1 MVFFLVKG
9 KIFINKVQAKKV
21 GAVSVASH
29 EFLHP
34 VLNALVGDGKQQSSF
49 LKQFKSK
56 VSSKNNAWVMN
67 AMKGNVDPKNYDT
80 EYINYFSDGIQKNKI
95 SYDQGLFEKIGESL
109 KRLFVGKGFDN
120 ISFDNGRDVY
130 NFLKEYNTS
139 IKSGK
144 LSDVASEAITK
155 AESKKDTKISDVE
168 ALDQDGQFSRTED
181 VQEINDIYNSNES
194 KELAGFE
201 IADKYRGMAE
211 SVFNALKEGSNYT
224 QNQKQVFESK
234 KEDMLA
240 MMLYDKIPSQKEDS
254 KARNVVG
261 LVQDFESKKQ
271 KYNNVAAY
279 VNTFFKERSKEVFKY
294 FSKDAVNEGLTKE
307 DGTLKKSVSSK
318 ANETSNVDQGK
329 EARKLSSF
337 DKLMK
342 GKESFVDDTMKKS
355 IISKLTKN
363 LKTAAFKGRFTA
375 ESITSEIKKLI
386 TQEIEKAVV
395 KRMGK
400 ISKTKAGVVVSEE
413 YKSFHSENFNAIV
426 KALPVSV
433 IKKEVLFI
441 V

>member
-1 MVFFLVKG
+1 
-9 KIFINKVQAKKV
+9 
-21 GAVSVASH
+21 
-29 EFLHP
+29 
-34 VLNALVGDGKQQSSF
+34 
-49 LKQFKSK
+49 
-56 VSSKNNAWVMN
+56 MN

-109 KRLFVGKGFDN
+109 KRLFIGKGFDN

-144 LSDVASEAITK
+144 ISDVASEAITK
-155 AESKKDTKISDVE
+155 AESKKDIKISEVE

-261 LVQDFESKKQ
+261 LVQDF
-271 KYNNVAAY
+271 
-279 VNTFFKERSKEVFKY
+279 
-294 FSKDAVNEGLTKE
+294 G
-307 DGTLKKSVSSK
+307 
-318 ANETSNVDQGK
+318 
-329 EARKLSSF
+329 
-337 DKLMK
+337 
-342 GKESFVDDTMKKS
+342 
-355 IISKLTKN
+355 I
-363 LKTAAFKGRFTA
+363 
-375 ESITSEIKKLI
+375 
-386 TQEIEKAVV
+386 
-395 KRMGK
+395 
-400 ISKTKAGVVVSEE
+400 
-413 YKSFHSENFNAIV
+413 
-426 KALPVSV
+426 
-433 IKKEVLFI
+433 
-441 V
+441 